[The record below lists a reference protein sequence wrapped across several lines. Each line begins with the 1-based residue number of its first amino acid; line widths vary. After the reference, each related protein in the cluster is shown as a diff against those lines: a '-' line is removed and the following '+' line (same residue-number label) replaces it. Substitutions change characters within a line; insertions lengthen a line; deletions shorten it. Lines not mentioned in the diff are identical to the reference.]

1 MSGKRAERKRG
12 CARDVERCSES
23 TSGESDID
31 DTKNGESGRVEEIQM
46 KMITMRR

>member
-1 MSGKRAERKRG
+1 MSVNRADMKRG

-23 TSGESDID
+23 LSGESDID

-46 KMITMRR
+46 NMITMRR